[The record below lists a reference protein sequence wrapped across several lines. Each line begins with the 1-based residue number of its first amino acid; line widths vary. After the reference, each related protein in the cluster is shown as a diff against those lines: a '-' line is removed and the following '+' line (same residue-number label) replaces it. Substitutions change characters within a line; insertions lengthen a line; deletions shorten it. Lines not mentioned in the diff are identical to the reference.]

1 MAKNEATLLVRIKQA
16 GGEVLDKIG
25 VSLKGLGSAAA
36 AVGTGLAA
44 FGAAAV
50 ASFRES
56 EKATNELNQAMVNQG
71 VYTSDLAKKYG
82 EMATKL
88 EGLTQFADEQVT
100 SAQATL
106 QTFIGQREVTEELTK
121 ATLDLAAAKKIDL
134 ASAAQL
140 IGKSIGGETNA
151 LSRYGIEIDK
161 TADKTTQMAQ
171 ALQGLNAKYGGQ
183 AEAAA
188 KGLGTLE
195 QLKNAVDN
203 VLEKVGERLAPFIAF
218 FTKQLTAFAT
228 ELQSNTGFVQGLDA
242 AILGLSKV
250 FLTLKAMAMT
260 SIQAITGGLGVM
272 SEVVSQVMEGNFKN
286 AITVGQEGF
295 KAVAQQ
301 AIDNKNQLALELDE
315 LDAARATTEEAKRQN
330 ELMLEQQALD
340 RKREMQVQG
349 HVSQFTEAQKQAA
362 KMYGIELKTKEDL
375 KKLDDAKV
383 KDRSA
388 FLSQIAT
395 LESSNNK
402 ALAAIGKAAAIAQIT
417 INTGEAAASGYR
429 WGMTMGGPGLA
440 ATFAGLAYAAGAAQ
454 IAKVS
459 GVQLAEGG
467 IVRAQPGGIQATIGE
482 GGQDEAVIPLDRAG
496 EFGLGGG
503 GGNTIIFNGP
513 VLGDESQAMEFAR
526 AIDKSLL
533 KLRQSNQSVAFET
546 DIF

>member
-16 GGEVLDKIG
+16 GGDVLDKIG

-56 EKATNELNQAMVNQG
+56 EKATNELNQAMINQG
-71 VYTSDLAKKYG
+71 VYTTELSQKYS
-82 EMATKL
+82 EMASKL

-151 LSRYGIEIDK
+151 LSRYGVEIDK

-171 ALQGLNAKYGGQ
+171 AIQGLNSKFGGQ

-228 ELQSNTGFVQGLDA
+228 ELQSNTSFVNSLDA
-242 AILGLSKV
+242 SILGLSKV
-250 FLTLKAMAMT
+250 FLTLKSVAMG
-260 SIQAITGGLGVM
+260 AIATISGELGILGEVVTQVM
-272 SEVVSQVMEGNFKN
+272 SGNF
-286 AITVGQEGF
+286 
-295 KAVAQQ
+295 AQ
-301 AIDNKNQLALELDE
+301 AKDAWATGHAELGEMVKERTSQLALELDE
-315 LDAARATTEEAKRQN
+315 LDNAKAATDEAKRQN
-330 ELMLEQQALD
+330 ELMMIQQSED
-340 RKREMQVQG
+340 RKREIKIQSNQSM
-349 HVSQFTEAQKQAA
+349 FTAEQQHAA
-362 KMYGIELKTKEDL
+362 KLLGIELKKKEDL
-375 KKLDDAKV
+375 KKLDEAKV
-383 KDRSA
+383 AAQKDTLTTIASLQNSSNKTLA
-388 FLSQIAT
+388 AVGKAAALTQIAIDT
-395 LESSNNK
+395 PMAISK
-402 ALAAIGKAAAIAQIT
+402 ALAAFPPPF
-417 INTGEAAASGYR
+417 N
-429 WGMTMGGPGLA
+429 
-440 ATFAGLAYAAGAAQ
+440 FAAAGAVGVAMAAQ
-454 IAKVS
+454 AARVS
-459 GVQLAEGG
+459 GIQLAEGG
-467 IVRAQPGGIQATIGE
+467 IVRAQPGGVQATIGE

-503 GGNTIIFNGP
+503 GGHTIIFNGP
-513 VLGDESQAMEFAR
+513 VMGDESQAMEFAR

>member
-71 VYTSDLAKKYG
+71 VYTTDLAKKYG

-171 ALQGLNAKYGGQ
+171 AIQGLNSKYGGQ

-203 VLEKVGERLAPFIAF
+203 VLERVGERLAPFIAF

-242 AILGLSKV
+242 SILGLSKV
-250 FLTLKAMAMT
+250 FLTLKAVALT
-260 SIQAITGGLGVM
+260 TIQMISGHLGIM
-272 SEVVSQVMEGNFKN
+272 SEVISQVMEGNFKQ
-286 AITVGQEGF
+286 AIDSAKNGYTELG
-295 KAVAQQ
+295 QQ
-301 AIDNKNQLALELDE
+301 AIDNKNQLAAELDE

-330 ELMLEQQALD
+330 ELMLTQQALD
-340 RKREMQVQG
+340 RKKEI
-349 HVSQFTEAQKQAA
+349 HKENNASIFTAEQQHAA
-362 KMYGIELKTKEDL
+362 KLLGVELKKKEDL
-375 KKLDDAKV
+375 KKLDEAKV
-383 KDRSA
+383 AAQRDT
-388 FLSQIAT
+388 LSTIAT
-395 LESSNNK
+395 LQNSSNKTLAAVGKAAALTQIAIDTPMAISK
-402 ALAAIGKAAAIAQIT
+402 ALAAFPPPF
-417 INTGEAAASGYR
+417 N
-429 WGMTMGGPGLA
+429 
-440 ATFAGLAYAAGAAQ
+440 FAAAGAVGAAMAVQ
-454 IAKVS
+454 AARVS
-459 GVQLAEGG
+459 GIQLAEGG

-503 GGNTIIFNGP
+503 GGHTIIFNGP
-513 VLGDESQAMEFAR
+513 VMGDESQAMEFAR